1 VEVTIV
7 TSGTEDLHVE
17 VDEKHTVAKAS
28 ETRQYAEYELIA
40 ATSVDING
48 PSIGDKVTTVHE
60 SDHDRFERIDV
71 QVCLGEL

>member
-1 VEVTIV
+1 M
-7 TSGTEDLHVE
+7 TSGTEDLHVR

-40 ATSVDING
+40 ATSVDINE
-48 PSIGDKVTTVHE
+48 PSTGNKVTTVHE
-60 SDHDRFERIDV
+60 SNHNRFERIDV